1 MTKEEIKNRRREE
14 EDYYLKKE
22 VELPFSD
29 NEAQRRYEQFLS
41 KDPYPMIEAA
51 LLNSADI
58 FQYVAKTG
66 MIYPFHSDMLQGASY
81 EVAIRGTVIW
91 WDEEKKEEH
100 IEQLTKPEDSF
111 KLEPN
116 SIAFVTLEPMFRIPD
131 YLALRFNLKIIHVY
145 KGLLLGT
152 GPIVDPGFVGRLS
165 IPLHNLTANTYT
177 FHAGDGIIQMEFT
190 KLSRNDIWLT
200 KKNSMSGLYKRKWIK
215 PGRTLQQYIVRALE
229 GSSEKVVKS
238 AIPNELTKVKEQS
251 NNIQN
256 EIEIFKEGAE
266 NKFNNFKIDIE
277 NFRKGT
283 EDNFKDLKSDIEK
296 RLNRT
301 QWISAATVISIAAL
315 VITIMGYACTTIY
328 QLGSANSIKQQQ
340 IYDLEKKYEQLLQGY
355 IDMQEELSD
364 KVDELENRINC
375 LESEKGKE

>member
-1 MTKEEIKNRRREE
+1 MTKDEIKNRKREE
-14 EDYYLKKE
+14 EDYYLEKE
-22 VELPFSD
+22 VELSFCD
-29 NEAQRRYEQFLS
+29 NEAKRRYEQFLS
-41 KDPYPMIEAA
+41 KDPYPNIEAA

-66 MIYPFHSDMLQGASY
+66 MIYPFHPDKLQGASY
-81 EVAIRGTVIW
+81 EVDIRGTVIW

-100 IEQLTKPEDSF
+100 IEQLTKPGDSF

-131 YLALRFNLKIIHVY
+131 YLALRFNLKIVHVY

-152 GPIVDPGFVGRLS
+152 GPLVDPGFVGRLS

-200 KKNSMSGLYKRKWIK
+200 KKGNTSGLYKRKWIR
-215 PGRTLQQYIVRALE
+215 PGRTLKEYIARALE
-229 GSSEKVVKS
+229 GSGDTVVKS
-238 AIPNELTKVKEQS
+238 AIPNEVSKVREQSSSIQSEIGNFKTEVKED
-251 NNIQN
+251 
-256 EIEIFKEGAE
+256 FDDVKKE
-266 NKFNNFKIDIE
+266 
-277 NFRKGT
+277 
-283 EDNFKDLKSDIEK
+283 IEK

-315 VITIMGYACTTIY
+315 VVSIMVYACNTIS
-328 QLGSANSIKQQQ
+328 QLGSANSIKQEQ
-340 IYDLEKKYEQLLQGY
+340 IYELEKKYDQLLQDY
-355 IDMQEELSD
+355 ADSQENLKD
-364 KVDELENRINC
+364 RIFELESKIEK
-375 LESEKGKE
+375 LESENIEGVADE

>member
-1 MTKEEIKNRRREE
+1 MTKEEIKNKKREE

-29 NEAQRRYEQFLS
+29 NEAKKRYEQFVS

-58 FQYVAKTG
+58 FEYVAKTG
-66 MIYPFHSDMLQGASY
+66 MIYPFHLDKLQGASY

-100 IEQLTKPEDSF
+100 IEQLIKPGDSF

-152 GPIVDPGFVGRLS
+152 GPLVDPGFVGRLS

-177 FHAGDGIIQMEFT
+177 FHAGEGIIQMEFT
-190 KLSRNDIWLT
+190 KLSKNDIWLT
-200 KKNSMSGLYKRKWIK
+200 KKNASGLYKRKWIK
-215 PGRTLQQYIVRALE
+215 PGRTLKEYIVRALE
-229 GSSEKVVKS
+229 GSSENVVKS
-238 AIPNELTKVKEQS
+238 SIPNELSKVKEQS
-251 NNIQN
+251 DTIQE
-256 EIEIFKEGAE
+256 EISD
-266 NKFNNFKIDIE
+266 FKIEARE
-277 NFRKGT
+277 NFG
-283 EDNFKDLKSDIEK
+283 DLKSEIEK

-301 QWISAATVISIAAL
+301 QWISAATVISIAA
-315 VITIMGYACTTIY
+315 VVVSIMVYACNTIY
-328 QLGSANSIKQQQ
+328 QLGTANSVRQEQ
-340 IYDLEKKYEQLLQGY
+340 IFKLEKEYEQL
-355 IDMQEELSD
+355 MQDFVDIQDELNN
-364 KVDELENRINC
+364 KTVELENRIRD
-375 LESEKGKE
+375 LENKDIEGMSNE

>member
-22 VELPFSD
+22 VELSFSD
-29 NEAQRRYEQFLS
+29 NEAQKRYEQFVS

-100 IEQLTKPEDSF
+100 IEQLLKPEDSF

-177 FHAGDGIIQMEFT
+177 FHAGEGIIQMEFT

-200 KKNSMSGLYKRKWIK
+200 KKNGNSGLYKRKWIK
-215 PGRTLQQYIVRALE
+215 PGRTLKQYIDRSLEE
-229 GSSEKVVKS
+229 GSERVVKS
-238 AIPNELTKVKEQS
+238 AIPNELSKIKEQS

-256 EIEIFKEGAE
+256 QIEIFKEGTE
-266 NKFNNFKIDIE
+266 NNFNNY
-277 NFRKGT
+277 
-283 EDNFKDLKSDIEK
+283 KSDIEK
-296 RLNRT
+296 RLNRI
-301 QWISAATVISIAAL
+301 QVISVATVLSIVAL
-315 VITIMGYACTTIY
+315 VVTIMTYACTTIY
-328 QLGSANSIKQQQ
+328 QLGSANSIKRQQ
-340 IYDLEKKYEQLLQGY
+340 IYDLEEKYEQLLQGY
-355 IDMQEELSD
+355 IDAQEELSN
-364 KVDELENRINC
+364 KVDELETQIKS
-375 LESEKGKE
+375 LESEKKEGAVNE